1 MSKNKTFIVKECKKC
16 YTFTRKKG
24 DKMAKKKVPKKA
36 KRRLIVFGPIAI
48 FIIFYCAF
56 TLVTTTMDLYKLKNE
71 EAELSE
77 KLSTLKTDASDLKTE
92 ITKLQNKDYVARYA
106 RENYLYTKN
115 GEYVIKTEEKT
126 KTEKKETKKDETYII
141 YACIAATIF
150 IILFIIII
158 HHRRKKKKSSK

>member
-1 MSKNKTFIVKECKKC
+1 
-16 YTFTRKKG
+16 
-24 DKMAKKKVPKKA
+24 MAKKKVPKKA

-158 HHRRKKKKSSK
+158 HHHRKKKKSSK

>member
-1 MSKNKTFIVKECKKC
+1 
-16 YTFTRKKG
+16 
-24 DKMAKKKVPKKA
+24 MAKKKVPKKA
-36 KRRLIVFGPIAI
+36 KRRLVVFGPIAI
-48 FIIFYCAF
+48 FIIVYCAF
-56 TLVTTTMDLYKLKNE
+56 TLVTTTMDLYKLQNE
-71 EAELSE
+71 ETNLSN
-77 KLSTLKTDASDLKTE
+77 KLNELKTNASDLKTE

-126 KTEKKETKKDETYII
+126 KKEKKETKKDETYII

-158 HHRRKKKKSSK
+158 HHRRKKKKSSI